1 MTIELQQEL
10 RGYGQWREQL
20 VQAID
25 HYRSWLETY
34 GHRVQ
39 EVDETLLN
47 LRHNLQSERL
57 VIAFAA
63 EFSRGKTELI
73 NSLFFSDTGVRLL
86 PSSPGRTTMCPTE
99 IFYDEDGGSYIR
111 LLPIESRL
119 SDMTL
124 GEYKQ
129 RPLSWMQVELDPS
142 SPVQMQEAFQELAAT
157 KKVPFAQAQ
166 KLGLW
171 NNDGLSSGMDDD
183 DTPETVEVPCWRHA
197 LISFPHPLLKE
208 GLSIMD
214 TPGLNALGAEPEL
227 TLTMLPSAHAVVFV
241 LAADTGVTKSDLE
254 MWRNH
259 VRGTRRSRS
268 KGLAVVMNKI
278 DSMWGD
284 LRGEDAI
291 EQSLRSQIQSTAN
304 ILEVDEKSVFPLSA
318 KQALLAKVKGDNDLL
333 EKSRLKALEDHL
345 AELVVTSR
353 QQMLHDAACQ
363 ELNRLIG
370 ESHRLLEVQITDM
383 SRQLNEL
390 KNLDLSN
397 QDMTGK
403 LMEETRLEQQRY
415 LSSVDAFQAGR
426 RVFVAQMK
434 LLIDTV
440 SPDRMDPIIKKTR
453 KQMMTSLTTVGMKA
467 AMKSILDEFRMT
479 LERTSEAAEETR
491 RLVKAIYGGFQDKH
505 GFAEVKPVLVSFKD
519 YEFELERLFEEG
531 EEFRHSA
538 SSTLMEQTLV
548 VQKLY
553 GTIISQGRAILAQAH
568 KAATNWGATA
578 LNPLIRQ
585 IKDHKNMI
593 ESRLEVLRKIN
604 DSSES
609 MDGEISKLEQSLKP
623 LDEQFAALNTI
634 RGVLVSMAPQSDP
647 EPAPPGASAQESAH
661 KPHIRL
667 VAG

>member
-20 VQAID
+20 VQTID

-34 GHRVQ
+34 GLKVQ

-99 IFYDEDGGSYIR
+99 IYYDEEGGSYIR

-166 KLGLW
+166 KLGLCS
-171 NNDGLSSGMDDD
+171 DDVLAAGLEDEA
-183 DTPETVEVPCWRHA
+183 PETVEVPCWRHA
-197 LISFPHPLLKE
+197 LISFPHALLKE

-259 VRGTRRSRS
+259 VRGTRRNRS

-284 LRGEDAI
+284 LRGEEGI

-304 ILEVDEKSVFPLSA
+304 ILEVEEKSVFPLSA
-318 KQALLAKVKGDNDLL
+318 KQALLAKVKGDADLL
-333 EKSRLKALEDHL
+333 EKSRLGALENYL

-353 QQMLHDAACQ
+353 QQMLHDAASQ
-363 ELNRLIG
+363 ELNRLID
-370 ESHRLLEVQITDM
+370 ESHRALEAQITDM
-383 SRQLNEL
+383 SRQLHEL
-390 KNLDLSN
+390 KSLDLSN
-397 QDMTGK
+397 QDMTAK

-467 AMKSILDEFRMT
+467 AMKSILDEFRLT

-505 GFAEVKPVLVSFKD
+505 GFADAKPVLVSFKD

-609 MDGEISKLEQSLKP
+609 MDGEIAKMEQTLKP
-623 LDEQFAALNTI
+623 LEQQFAALNAI
-634 RGVLVSMAPQSDP
+634 RAVLIAM
-647 EPAPPGASAQESAH
+647 EPAPEPSGSATPEPAH

>member
-1 MTIELQQEL
+1 MTIHLQDEL

-20 VQAID
+20 VDTID
-25 HYRSWLETY
+25 RYKSWLANY
-34 GHRVQ
+34 DLKVQ
-39 EVDETLLN
+39 EVDETLVM
-47 LRHNLQSERL
+47 LRQNLQDERL

-99 IFYDEDGGSYIR
+99 IFYDEEGGSYIR

-129 RPLSWMQVELDPS
+129 RPLSWMQIELDPS

-157 KKVPFAQAQ
+157 KHVPFAQAQ
-166 KLGLW
+166 KLGLCT
-171 NNDGLSSGMDDD
+171 DEVLAASLDEAPD
-183 DTPETVEVPCWRHA
+183 TVEVPCWRHA
-197 LISFPHPLLKE
+197 MISFPHALLKE
-208 GLSIMD
+208 GLCIMD

-227 TLTMLPSAHAVVFV
+227 TLSMLPNAHAVVFV
-241 LAADTGVTKSDLE
+241 LAADTGVTKSDLD

-259 VRGTRRSRS
+259 VRGSRHQRT

-284 LRGEDAI
+284 IRGEEAI
-291 EQSLRSQIQSTAN
+291 EASIRSQVQSTAN
-304 ILEVDEKSVFPLSA
+304 ILEINESSVFPLSA
-318 KQALLAKVKGDNDLL
+318 KQALLAKVKGDDELL
-333 EKSRLKALEDHL
+333 EKSRLGGLENYL
-345 AELVVTSR
+345 AELVVNSR
-353 QQMLHDAACQ
+353 RHL
-363 ELNRLIG
+363 LT
-370 ESHRLLEVQITDM
+370 ESAVQDLSRMMNQSAQVLESQISDV

-390 KNLDLSN
+390 KSLDLSN
-397 QDMTGK
+397 QDMTTK
-403 LMEETRLEQQRY
+403 LMEETRIQQQRY
-415 LSSVDAFQAGR
+415 LASVDAFQSGR

-434 LLIDTV
+434 LLIDTL

-453 KQMMTSLTTVGMKA
+453 KQMMTSLTTVGMKG
-467 AMKSILDEFRMT
+467 AMASILDEFRLT

-491 RLVKAIYGGFQDKH
+491 RLVKAIYGGFQEKH
-505 GFAEVKPVLVSFKD
+505 GFTDVKPVLVSFKD

-531 EEFRHSA
+531 EEFRTSA
-538 SSTLMEQTLV
+538 SSTLMEQTQV

-553 GTIISQGRAILAQAH
+553 GTIISQARGVLAQAH

-604 DSSES
+604 ESSES
-609 MDGEISKLEQSLKP
+609 MDGEIAAMEQSLAPLSKQFEELEAIRQVLAGMGGTEQSSQSANQEASSKP
-623 LDEQFAALNTI
+623 N
-634 RGVLVSMAPQSDP
+634 
-647 EPAPPGASAQESAH
+647 
-661 KPHIRL
+661 IRL

>member
-20 VQAID
+20 VQTID

-34 GHRVQ
+34 GLKVQ

-99 IFYDEDGGSYIR
+99 IFYDEEGGSYIR

-171 NNDGLSSGMDDD
+171 NNDGLSSGLDD

-259 VRGTRRSRS
+259 VRGTRRNRS

-284 LRGEDAI
+284 LRGEEAI
-291 EQSLRSQIQSTAN
+291 EQSLRGQILSTAN
-304 ILEVDEKSVFPLSA
+304 ILEVDERSVFPLSA

-353 QQMLHDAACQ
+353 QQMLHDAASQ

-370 ESHRLLEVQITDM
+370 ESHRLLEAQITDM

-440 SPDRMDPIIKKTR
+440 SPDRLDPIIKKTR

-467 AMKSILDEFRMT
+467 AMKSILEEFRMT

-505 GFAEVKPVLVSFKD
+505 GFADVKPVLVSFKD

-609 MDGEISKLEQSLKP
+609 MDGEITKLEQSLKP
-623 LDEQFAALNTI
+623 LEEQFVALNAI
-634 RGVLVSMAPQSDP
+634 RNVLVSMAPQADP
-647 EPAPPGASAQESAH
+647 EPAPPGASSQESAP

>member
-1 MTIELQQEL
+1 MTTELQQEL

-25 HYRSWLETY
+25 RYRSWLESY
-34 GHRVQ
+34 GLKVQ
-39 EVDETLLN
+39 EIDETLLN
-47 LRHNLQSERL
+47 LRHNLHCERL

-99 IFYDEDGGSYIR
+99 IFYDEEGGSYIR

-129 RPLSWMQVELDPS
+129 RPLSWMQIELDPS
-142 SPVQMQEAFQELAAT
+142 SPVQMQEAFQELAST

-166 KLGLW
+166 KLGLCS
-171 NNDGLSSGMDDD
+171 DDVLAAGLEDEA
-183 DTPETVEVPCWRHA
+183 PESVEVPCWRHA

-259 VRGTRRSRS
+259 VRGTRHQRT

-284 LRGEDAI
+284 IRGEDAI
-291 EQSLRSQIQSTAN
+291 EQSLRSQIQSTSN
-304 ILEVDEKSVFPLSA
+304 ILEVDEKWVFPLSA
-318 KQALLAKVKGDNDLL
+318 KQALLAKVKGDSELL
-333 EKSRLKALEDHL
+333 EKSRIKGLEDYL
-345 AELVVTSR
+345 AELVITSR
-353 QQMLHDAACQ
+353 QQLLHDTATQ
-363 ELNRLIG
+363 ELSRLMG
-370 ESHRLLEVQITDM
+370 ESHRTLDAQITDL
-383 SRQLNEL
+383 SRQLTEL
-390 KNLDLSN
+390 KSLDLSN
-397 QDMTGK
+397 QDMTTK

-440 SPDRMDPIIKKTR
+440 SPDRIDPIIKKTR

-467 AMKSILDEFRMT
+467 AMKSILEEFRMT

-505 GFAEVKPVLVSFKD
+505 GFADAKPVLVSFKD

-609 MDGEISKLEQSLKP
+609 MDGEIAKMEATLKP
-623 LDEQFAALNTI
+623 LQDQFMSLNAI
-634 RGVLVSMAPQSDP
+634 RSVLTAM
-647 EPAPPGASAQESAH
+647 EPAPVSGAASPEPTH
-661 KPHIRL
+661 RPHIRL